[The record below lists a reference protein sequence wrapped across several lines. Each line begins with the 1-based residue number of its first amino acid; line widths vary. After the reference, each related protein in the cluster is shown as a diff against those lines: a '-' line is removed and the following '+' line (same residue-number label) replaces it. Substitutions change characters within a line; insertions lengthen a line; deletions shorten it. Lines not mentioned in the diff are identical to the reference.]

1 MLGTVAAQ
9 GAGITNGRY
18 ELRPE
23 AGKEVDRDVPDTKS
37 KSNAPRIVPGKAS
50 AIASSNP
57 GAFGFTGVTFQD
69 HRDAD
74 NGNQTSD
81 TPPDQGLCEGSG
93 TVIEPVNTSSRSTRR
108 PDSATSGPTSLTE
121 FFTGQPEI
129 DRTVDPPTFGPFLS
143 DPKCYYDPAAKRFV
157 MTILQLPFTPEGE
170 LRQRQVERA
179 DRRLERLDSVHE
191 HRRLEVLRDEH
202 DR

>member
-1 MLGTVAAQ
+1 MPRRSVTAVLSALLALAVLGTVAAQ
-9 GAGITNGRY
+9 GAGIPNGRY

-23 AGKEVDRDVPDTKS
+23 AGKEVDRDVPGTKS

-57 GAFGFTGVTFQD
+57 GAFGFTGVTFKD

-93 TVIEPVNTSSRSTRR
+93 TVIEPVNTTFSIYSTSGQR
-108 PDSATSGPTSLTE
+108 TSGPTSLTE
-121 FFTGQPEI
+121 FFTGEHEI
-129 DRTVDPPTFGPFLS
+129 DRTRRSADVRAVPERPEVLLRPGGEAVRDDDPP
-143 DPKCYYDPAAKRFV
+143 AARS
-157 MTILQLPFTPEGE
+157 
-170 LRQRQVERA
+170 
-179 DRRLERLDSVHE
+179 RRTASSSTAGRTC
-191 HRRLEVLRDEH
+191 
-202 DR
+202 